1 MDEQIDAIPTG
12 YSYPATAV
20 WFIAGGVVT
29 AILGSVYQLR
39 GNGRLVPH
47 TQTQTQAQMKAK
59 AEHPI
64 SSAQPIF
71 PGQPGEGTIG
81 PWARTPGSGT
91 GRKFIPPQIMN
102 GKRTVVSSL
111 SAIVTA
117 EVSVFY

>member
-1 MDEQIDAIPTG
+1 MIRE
-12 YSYPATAV
+12 SN
-20 WFIAGGVVT
+20 GVVT

-81 PWARTPGSGT
+81 DLSRPLDLRVRGL
-91 GRKFIPPQIMN
+91 GRCLEGWVEGIIGML
-102 GKRTVVSSL
+102 R
-111 SAIVTA
+111 
-117 EVSVFY
+117 SVRLGG